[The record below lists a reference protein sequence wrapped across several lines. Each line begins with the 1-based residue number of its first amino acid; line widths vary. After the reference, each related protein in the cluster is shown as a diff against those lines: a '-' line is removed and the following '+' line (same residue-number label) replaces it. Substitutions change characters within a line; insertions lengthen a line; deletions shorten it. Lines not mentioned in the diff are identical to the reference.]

1 MNTISFTHIGT
12 VMRASKTK
20 IAAATLLAA
29 FFFALFP
36 AMRSNAVGET
46 SGNYGDNVTWYLD
59 DTGTLI
65 ISGSGDMDDSG
76 RTPFYNDSRITRVVI
91 NSGVKSIGSNAF
103 NGCVNIESIT
113 IPYDVS
119 YIGPNAFHACLELK
133 SITIPEG
140 VRDILPT
147 TFSECESLESI
158 TFTDAIISFGN
169 GAFKNCTSLKSI
181 TIPDSGISIGYEAF
195 QGCTSLES
203 ITIPSSDTSIGLGA
217 FDGCKKLKSITMNK
231 DVYDKYKNEFYDV
244 SSDAFH
250 FYYDVTYTDN
260 GFGSIKGPDKSAGT
274 SVEEFE
280 IKPQTGYELD
290 SVTWSDGGKPVTLT
304 PDSTGK
310 YTMPDTDT
318 GKVTM
323 NANFIPLEYEITF
336 VNADEDKTELQKSKV
351 KYGDTPVYSGETP
364 TKESDGQYQYT
375 FSGWSPEIKTV
386 TGPQT
391 YTATYD
397 QTEIKYKVTF
407 MDPDGTPIK
416 STEVG
421 YLDVPVFDGETPA
434 KAETDTSTFVF
445 AGWND
450 GKTTYGLTES
460 LPAIK
465 TDTTFTPVFTE
476 VAKPVYTVG
485 EVKGDGLDSD
495 IVIDV
500 HRDTDDENCIDYF
513 SKASIDGTEM
523 TKDEQYTATKGSTII
538 TIKKEYLST
547 LSAGE
552 HELTVTFSDGSVS
565 AKIKVAAKKS
575 ENIPATGEVTGPATY
590 TGVALIAAA
599 CALGAGVVL
608 SKKRK
613 EA

>member
-119 YIGPNAFHACLELK
+119 YIGPNAFHACLE
-133 SITIPEG
+133 
-140 VRDILPT
+140 
-147 TFSECESLESI
+147 
-158 TFTDAIISFGN
+158 
-169 GAFKNCTSLKSI
+169 LKSI

>member
-1 MNTISFTHIGT
+1 
-12 VMRASKTK
+12 
-20 IAAATLLAA
+20 
-29 FFFALFP
+29 
-36 AMRSNAVGET
+36 
-46 SGNYGDNVTWYLD
+46 
-59 DTGTLI
+59 
-65 ISGSGDMDDSG
+65 
-76 RTPFYNDSRITRVVI
+76 
-91 NSGVKSIGSNAF
+91 
-103 NGCVNIESIT
+103 
-113 IPYDVS
+113 
-119 YIGPNAFHACLELK
+119 
-133 SITIPEG
+133 
-140 VRDILPT
+140 
-147 TFSECESLESI
+147 
-158 TFTDAIISFGN
+158 
-169 GAFKNCTSLKSI
+169 
-181 TIPDSGISIGYEAF
+181 
-195 QGCTSLES
+195 
-203 ITIPSSDTSIGLGA
+203 LGA
-217 FDGCKKLKSITMNK
+217 FDGCKKLTSITMNK
-231 DVYDKYKNEFYDV
+231 DVYDKYQNAFPDI

-290 SVTWSDGGKPVTLT
+290 SVTWSDGGTPVTLT
-304 PDSTGK
+304 PDSSGK

-318 GKVTM
+318 DKVTI
-323 NANFIPLEYEITF
+323 NANFIPLEYEIIF
-336 VNADEDKTELQKSKV
+336 QNEDKTELQKSKV
-351 KYGDTPVYSGETP
+351 KHGDTPVYSGEDP
-364 TKESDGQYQYT
+364 TKESDGQYKYT

-397 QTEIKYKVTF
+397 RTEIKYKVTF
-407 MDPDGTPIK
+407 MDPAGTPIK

-421 YLDVPVFDGETPA
+421 YLDVPVFDGETPV
-434 KAETDTSTFVF
+434 KTETDTSTFVF
-445 AGWND
+445 AGWSD

-460 LPAIK
+460 LPEIK
-465 TDTTFTPVFTE
+465 TDTTFTPVFNE

-523 TKDEQYTATKGSTII
+523 TKDDQYTATKGSTII

-547 LSAGE
+547 LPAGE

-590 TGVALIAAA
+590 TGIVLIAAA